1 MKKILGQGLILVGL
15 FLGTWWLLS
24 KIEWVSIFRVETIS
38 RDAEKKLGEL
48 MLEVFQQDSK
58 EIKDSFATRTLDS
71 FVSRICL
78 ANGIDRTFIKVH
90 LFSNEDVNA
99 FALPDGHLVVY
110 SGLIGDAKN
119 PAELAGVI
127 AHELAHIQLN
137 HVTQKLVKE
146 IGISALLTLTTGSG
160 NGTAIRELA
169 RTLSATAFDRSLET
183 EADKVGVE
191 YLQKARIDPAP
202 LADFLL
208 RMSEKQSELLEYFT
222 WVSTHPD
229 SKERAEKIKELVKL
243 NPVQYDVALTSES
256 WVRLKEIT
264 KRNNNDSTK

>member
-1 MKKILGQGLILVGL
+1 MKKILGQGLVVVGL

-24 KIEWVSIFRVETIS
+24 KIEWVSIFRIEKIS
-38 RDAEKKLGEL
+38 REAEKKLGAL

-58 EIKDSFATRTLDS
+58 QIKDSFATRTLDS
-71 FVSRICL
+71 VVNRICM
-78 ANGIDRTFIKVH
+78 ANGIDRTTINVH
-90 LFSNEDVNA
+90 LLASKDINA

-110 SGLIGDAKN
+110 GGLIADAKN
-119 PAELAGVI
+119 PEELAGVI

-169 RTLSATAFDRSLET
+169 RTLSATAFDRALET

-191 YLQKARIDPAP
+191 YLQKAKIDPVP

-208 RMSEKQSELLEYFT
+208 RMSERQNDILEYFT

-229 SKERAEKIKELVKL
+229 SKQRVKEIKAYCKS
-243 NPVQYDVALTSES
+243 NPAKYDPVLSDTAWLMLQDLTSLIPE
-256 WVRLKEIT
+256 
-264 KRNNNDSTK
+264 

>member
-1 MKKILGQGLILVGL
+1 MKKILGQGLVVVGL
-15 FLGTWWLLS
+15 FLGTWGLLS
-24 KIEWVSIFRVETIS
+24 KVEWVSIFRIEKIS
-38 RDAEKKLGEL
+38 REAEKKLGEL
-48 MLEVFQQDSK
+48 MLEVFEQESK
-58 EIKDSFATRTLDS
+58 EIKDSFATRALDS
-71 FVSRICL
+71 VVNRICL
-78 ANGIDRTFIKVH
+78 ANGIDRTIIKVH
-90 LFSNEDVNA
+90 ILESEDVNA
-99 FALPDGHLVVY
+99 FALPDGYLVVY
-110 SGLIGDAKN
+110 SGLIADAKN
-119 PAELAGVI
+119 PTELAGVI

-169 RTLSATAFDRSLET
+169 RTLSATAFDRALET

-208 RMSEKQSELLEYFT
+208 RMSEKQNDILEYFT

-229 SKERAEKIKELVKL
+229 AKERAEQIKRFSKL
-243 NPVQYDVALTSES
+243 NQAQYEVILTSAS
-256 WVRLKEIT
+256 WIRLKEIA
-264 KRNNNDSTK
+264 KRNNDGPTK

>member
-1 MKKILGQGLILVGL
+1 MKKILGQGLVVVGL

-58 EIKDSFATRTLDS
+58 EIKDSFATRALDS
-71 FVSRICL
+71 VVSRICF
-78 ANGIDRTFIKVH
+78 ANGIDRTIIKVH

-110 SGLIGDAKN
+110 SGLIADAKN
-119 PAELAGVI
+119 SAELAGVI

-160 NGTAIRELA
+160 NGDAIRELT
-169 RTLSATAFDRSLET
+169 RTLSATAFDRALET

-191 YLQKARIDPAP
+191 YLQKAKIDPAP

-208 RMSEKQSELLEYFT
+208 RMSDKQSEILEYFT

-229 SKERAEKIKELVKL
+229 SKQRA
-243 NPVQYDVALTSES
+243 
-256 WVRLKEIT
+256 KEIKAYCNSNKAQNSPPLT
-264 KRNNNDSTK
+264 DSAWLTLKAIAVEEGANKTR